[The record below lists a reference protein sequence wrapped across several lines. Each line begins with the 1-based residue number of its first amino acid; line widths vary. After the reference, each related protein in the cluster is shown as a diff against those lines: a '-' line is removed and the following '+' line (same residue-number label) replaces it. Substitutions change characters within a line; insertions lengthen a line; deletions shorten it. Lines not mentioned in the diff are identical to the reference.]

1 MDTEKN
7 NLSLKWDLCGQTKLN
22 LNLEGVE
29 KMWGSVQVNCN
40 TTREAI
46 KHKKIDIIVQYL
58 LKVSDLVEKVK
69 QSITIFFA
77 NNNFHFSV
85 GVQPKVLKG

>member
-1 MDTEKN
+1 MDTDKN

-29 KMWGSVQVNCN
+29 KMWGSVQVICN
-40 TTREAI
+40 TTREA
-46 KHKKIDIIVQYL
+46 KHKKIDIIMQYL
-58 LKVSDLVEKVK
+58 FKVSDLVEKVK
-69 QSITIFFA
+69 QSITICFA
-77 NNNFHFSV
+77 NNFNFSV